1 MRWCVLVVAAAACAG
16 ASAVQAA
23 ADPGKPQEP
32 RMEFAAPAAG
42 SYELQRIQPATDATL
57 LDAGGRVR
65 QLTDFTQ
72 GKITLLTFFYTY
84 CVDPWGCPYAY
95 WTLSGLR
102 DRLIADP
109 QLARQVRFVSVSFD
123 PTNDTPDALRR
134 YGAKFMND
142 PRLEWQFLTAPSV
155 AGLLP
160 LLDGFGQDV
169 RVERDADGNPTRT
182 INHMLKMFLI
192 DPDGMV
198 REIYSLAFLQQAVM
212 LNDMR
217 TLALERPALATGRR

>member
-1 MRWCVLVVAAAACAG
+1 MPGQPRIPAG
-16 ASAVQAA
+16 RRSRAWSSCH
-23 ADPGKPQEP
+23 PLP
-32 RMEFAAPAAG
+32 G
-42 SYELQRIQPATDATL
+42 SYELQRIQRAPDAAL
-57 LDAGGRVR
+57 LDAESRIQRLAG
-65 QLTDFTQ
+65 LTS

-95 WTLSGLR
+95 WTLNGLR
-102 DRLIADP
+102 DRLLADP
-109 QLARQVRFVSVSFD
+109 QLAGQVRFVSVSFD

-142 PRLEWQFLTAPSV
+142 PRLEWRFLTARSV
-155 AGLLP
+155 AELLP

-169 RVERDADGNPTRT
+169 RVERDANGEPTRT

-192 DPDGMV
+192 DGDGMV
-198 REIYSLAFLQQAVM
+198 REIYSLAYLQQAVM

-217 TLALERPALATGRR
+217 TLALEKRSTAARSR